1 MTGALDANRAARD
14 ETGDAR
20 RIVMSRTI
28 SLGLGALAAAA
39 GLVAWRAY
47 PRELV
52 ARFCVGVIDAGLVV
66 AAMAWRLSAR
76 PDLGEREHGRLPAGG
91 IGIATTVTLFR
102 GGLISLVA
110 GFIFVPE
117 PGGRLVWLPGG
128 LYAVAVVCDR
138 YDGVLARRLGQVT
151 ALGRWLDVEVDAFGL
166 LIAPLVGVRWGRL
179 PVWYLLLGAAY
190 YLFAWGLWA
199 RRRLGL
205 AVHAE
210 RLRPSRAA
218 RFFAGIQ
225 MTVTAVALFPVL
237 PRWVTVGAATVAMLP
252 TLGLFVRD
260 WFIVIGRLPAIETPP
275 QRW

>member
-1 MTGALDANRAARD
+1 VQGSTASVPILM
-14 ETGDAR
+14 
-20 RIVMSRTI
+20 
-28 SLGLGALAAAA
+28 
-39 GLVAWRAY
+39 
-47 PRELV
+47 
-52 ARFCVGVIDAGLVV
+52 GVWFRYAFQAV
-66 AAMAWRLSAR
+66 
-76 PDLGEREHGRLPAGG
+76 
-91 IGIATTVTLFR
+91 ATTAVLLPRYGTRLLRTEHPRYQLLRGTLLLASSTLAFF
-102 GGLISLVA
+102 SLRYMPLA
-110 GFIFVPE
+110 EFTS
-117 PGGRLVWLPGG
+117 
-128 LYAVAVVCDR
+128 VV
-138 YDGVLARRLGQVT
+138 
-151 ALGRWLDVEVDAFGL
+151 
-166 LIAPLVGVRWGRL
+166 LIAPLVAVRWGRL